1 MNRKW
6 GIRPPFDRLWN
17 PRVKIRFKKQF
28 WIFIPVPSLSKRL
41 QPRNYIQKMNSK
53 EINYELEKNME
64 VISQLDDFVGH
75 AVDTV
80 LVDPEDCWQ
89 PTDFLPDFS
98 NPDAMEEVKLLQ
110 QRAAGIPD
118 TVLTSLV
125 GNMITEEA
133 LPSYQTY
140 FNLLEGINVDKS
152 LLSPSGWVRWSK
164 AWTAEENRHGDLLN
178 KYLYLTGRVDM
189 RVVEQTIHRLITN
202 GFDPK
207 SESDPYQAMI
217 YTSFQERATKISHV
231 NTGKLADKAGD
242 HLLSKI
248 CKTIAG
254 DEARHEKAYKSF
266 MSRIFDIDPSGAITA
281 FEKMMR
287 KQIVMPAALMGEG
300 SSRPSIY
307 KDFAEITQKIGVYTG
322 WDYARI
328 IEHLVDYWKIE
339 SLTGLDAAA
348 AKAQDYLAGLADRYM
363 RLADRIKAPDEVS
376 LAWLK

>member
-1 MNRKW
+1 VKKEI
-6 GIRPPFDRLWN
+6 GSPFDRLWN
-17 PRVKIRFKKQF
+17 PRVKIRFKNQF
-28 WIFIPVPSLSKRL
+28 SIFKTYLHSSFRF

-266 MSRIFDIDPSGAITA
+266 MSKIFDIDPSGAITA

-348 AKAQDYLAGLADRYM
+348 AKAQEYLASLADRYM